1 VSASR
6 KITTRNQREARHSSA
21 MPPYLNPLKR
31 SAEPEEASWSPRKRQ
46 YSASE
51 QEEYWMVMWSV
62 LLHSQW

>member
-1 VSASR
+1 
-6 KITTRNQREARHSSA
+6 

>member
-1 VSASR
+1 
-6 KITTRNQREARHSSA
+6 

-51 QEEYWMVMWSV
+51 QEEYWIVMWSV
-62 LLHSQW
+62 YSTVSGEQKVVI

>member
-1 VSASR
+1 
-6 KITTRNQREARHSSA
+6 

-31 SAEPEEASWSPRKRQ
+31 SAEPEETSLSPRKRLH
-46 YSASE
+46 SASE